1 MYIPFYIRDLSIC
14 RFLYLC
20 RSWNQLSP
28 DNKGQ
33 AVQLDCGNKETINE
47 FVLPEIFETD
57 LKNLSIVRQ
66 NILNMILKGI
76 LWAYWSNV
84 SWEAKNRGQVLL
96 WLLYQILWDILKG
109 IYSFKKSPLFNWGI
123 MKIIIKL
130 INFDLNFWKCDLW
143 TVYIW

>member
-76 LWAYWSNV
+76 L
-84 SWEAKNRGQVLL
+84 
-96 WLLYQILWDILKG
+96 
-109 IYSFKKSPLFNWGI
+109 
-123 MKIIIKL
+123 
-130 INFDLNFWKCDLW
+130 
-143 TVYIW
+143 